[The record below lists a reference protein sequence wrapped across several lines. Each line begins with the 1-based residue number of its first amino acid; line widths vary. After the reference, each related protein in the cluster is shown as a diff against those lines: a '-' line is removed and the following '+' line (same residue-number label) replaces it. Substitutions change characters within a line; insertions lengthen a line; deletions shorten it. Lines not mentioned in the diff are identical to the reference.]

1 MSRNYNDLLR
11 LTYEIEGLLL
21 LQSQRAD
28 GDTVPAVDNMIAE
41 KFIIPASA
49 LQTINGKE
57 YVWLIEPSGFARR
70 HQIQTS
76 RLDGRIL
83 VESGLN
89 SHDIIATA
97 GLSSIR
103 EGQLVSMVQE

>member
-41 KFIIPASA
+41 KTALLAKAFPLCPETLATEEEPA
-49 LQTINGKE
+49 
-57 YVWLIEPSGFARR
+57 PPR
-70 HQIQTS
+70 IQTTA
-76 RLDGRIL
+76 RLPQHLLWR
-83 VESGLN
+83 
-89 SHDIIATA
+89 
-97 GLSSIR
+97 R
-103 EGQLVSMVQE
+103 KR